1 MEHAWQRSEREFLAA
16 HRGTDSDRSIH
27 RGGHPCHWWSCAFG
41 RSPVGVARPSAL
53 APVPLAPFGERG
65 DKRSLA
71 GRAPNASNHQRFTK
85 NGACPA
91 GEGRTTLAASRRGS
105 RSGGVGDDRGFV
117 HFGRVPVR
125 RGALPAARAAVE
137 PAYLPLPD
145 VPEGEAAAAAGA
157 AALADAL
164 AALRDWPEG
173 AEVTVGTAPM
183 RAGVAAAITA
193 FFPPGVPD
201 HPASALLDRLRSDVH
216 SGRLILPAR

>member
-1 MEHAWQRSEREFLAA
+1 M
-16 HRGTDSDRSIH
+16 
-27 RGGHPCHWWSCAFG
+27 
-41 RSPVGVARPSAL
+41 
-53 APVPLAPFGERG
+53 
-65 DKRSLA
+65 
-71 GRAPNASNHQRFTK
+71 
-85 NGACPA
+85 
-91 GEGRTTLAASRRGS
+91 
-105 RSGGVGDDRGFV
+105 
-117 HFGRVPVR
+117 
-125 RGALPAARAAVE
+125 
-137 PAYLPLPD
+137 PD